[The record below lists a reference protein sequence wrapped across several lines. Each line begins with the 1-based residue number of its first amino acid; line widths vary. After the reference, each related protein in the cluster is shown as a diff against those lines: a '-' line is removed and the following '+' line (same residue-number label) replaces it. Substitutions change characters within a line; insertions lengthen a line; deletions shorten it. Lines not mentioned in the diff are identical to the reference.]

1 MEAAYRFASDTSFA
15 DYRAVLR
22 ARQRLGLLKGHGRW
36 LRYPSLLLILLAVLW
51 WFGGF
56 AVPWRLY
63 LQWDVAKWIIGLFI
77 FIPLVDLFFD
87 QVVGRWIFS
96 RYAAAN
102 KPLVASVDD
111 EGVAWSVEGWSGRIG
126 WGAVKAAVVTPD
138 HLFLFI
144 GKVEAVPLSRRGPRR
159 RRLGRL
165 PRLRHGPPAAAA
177 GAGMKKRGC
186 RSSRVLQIALGR

>member
-1 MEAAYRFASDTSFA
+1 M
-15 DYRAVLR
+15 LR

-77 FIPLVDLFFD
+77 FVPLVDLFFD

-111 EGVAWSVEGWSGRIG
+111 EGVAWSVEGWSGRIA
-126 WGAVKAAVVTPD
+126 WSAVKSAVVTPD

-144 GKVEAVPLSRRGPRR
+144 GKVEAVPLSRRG
-159 RRLGRL
+159 LAGGDWDGFLAFATARL
-165 PRLRHGPPAAAA
+165 PQPPVRA
-177 GAGMKKRGC
+177 
-186 RSSRVLQIALGR
+186 